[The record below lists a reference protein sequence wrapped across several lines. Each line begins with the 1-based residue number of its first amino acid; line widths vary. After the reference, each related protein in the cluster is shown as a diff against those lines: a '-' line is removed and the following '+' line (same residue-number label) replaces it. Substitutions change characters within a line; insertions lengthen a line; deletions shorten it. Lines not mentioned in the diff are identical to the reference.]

1 MSVPYRPSRCSI
13 RATCSPDAAAVSDR
27 RFHAAANPA
36 APTSGTR
43 SVTHSGTFSS
53 SPCATAS
60 TASLA
65 ITRYVVYF
73 PPATTTSPG
82 AACATT
88 CSRDSCEVDSDSP
101 DSSGRSP
108 A

>member
-1 MSVPYRPSRCSI
+1 M
-13 RATCSPDAAAVSDR
+13 SDR
-27 RFHAAANPA
+27 RFHAAANPS

-53 SPCATAS
+53 SACATAS

-82 AACATT
+82 ARAPTT
-88 CSRDSCEVDSDSP
+88 CSRDSFEVDSDSP

-108 A
+108 AYTPSTSSRVSGVVSTALTWSRM